1 MNNIEFKEWK
11 ELVVKNDILFVN
23 IKNVHSKKE
32 LLLELNEKLSFPPYF
47 GFNWDALWDLYCDFH
62 WVSQY
67 DIYINHQGITALPE
81 DDLFIY
87 IGVVMDTCKSWREY
101 PEHNICFIFPPNE
114 KDTILRVKQKYES
127 SEKVINGNL

>member
-67 DIYINHQGITALPE
+67 DIYILIIRVLQLYQKTIS
-81 DDLFIY
+81 LFIS
-87 IGVVMDTCKSWREY
+87 V
-101 PEHNICFIFPPNE
+101 
-114 KDTILRVKQKYES
+114 
-127 SEKVINGNL
+127 